1 MSNENSEQ
9 DIIELTHKI
18 LNKLGLEIPD
28 DEIDDYMFLRSD
40 AFYIQIF
47 KTIVGNS
54 PSLFDEDRFMLET
67 ENMTEGERIQA
78 LINKLDSEILQIDL
92 SHIKGKN
99 IADGETKDIVN
110 ILQLLDLLSVS
121 EEQEEE
127 GKEPEGGISPDNM
140 GTIGEMDY
148 EKALNNS
155 DSLEEEKNLNIE
167 SSNRVNNE
175 IIQIVPS
182 TTKNFNE
189 FGDAAEAIKT
199 EEDLMD
205 IMEKDGEIKFTHDSR
220 NPNEDQIIY
229 EENQVLEPKM
239 KKRRKKGKRKSK
251 SRAHIKPGMRKKKT
265 ASRVNGKKRT
275 MKKQIVS
282 KIEENIYGKKRRKKL
297 KKKKLTKSSVNKSI
311 VTNQDAEVG
320 PRRANGGS
328 QHDQE

>member
-1 MSNENSEQ
+1 MSKENSEQ

-54 PSLFDEDRFMLET
+54 PSLFDEERFMQET
-67 ENMTEGERIQA
+67 ESMTEGQRIQA
-78 LINKLDSEILQIDL
+78 LIDKLDSEILQIDL

-121 EEQEEE
+121 EEQEDEVGE
-127 GKEPEGGISPDNM
+127 ADIGEMPDNM
-140 GTIGEMDY
+140 ATTGEMDY

-155 DSLEEEKNLNIE
+155 ESIEEEKNLNIE
-167 SSNRVNNE
+167 SSNRVDKQ
-175 IIQIVPS
+175 IIPTS
-182 TTKNFNE
+182 TKNFNE

-205 IMEKDGEIKFTHDSR
+205 VMERDGEIKFTHDSR
-220 NPNEDQIIY
+220 EPEEGQMVYED
-229 EENQVLEPKM
+229 NQMLEPKM
-239 KKRRKKGKRKSK
+239 KKRKKRMKKKSK
-251 SRAHIKPGMRKKKT
+251 SRGHLKPRMSKKKT

-297 KKKKLTKSSVNKSI
+297 KKKKLTKSSVRYAS
-311 VTNQDAEVG
+311 
-320 PRRANGGS
+320 
-328 QHDQE
+328 